1 MVYIRTKK
9 VKGEKYLYLV
19 KSVWDSK
26 RATSKQEIIKYLGK
40 ATQVS
45 SEDIP
50 VDYRDDAKIQ
60 SFLATHSGKNIEKIE
75 KLNKKLEEKLFS
87 SLTKGDLDSA
97 LDIYESYIKYSSLNN
112 FFENILTPVMY
123 KVGDFWESGKLS
135 VATEHVASNVAR
147 ELVSIINEKTSKV
160 DSKGKVL
167 LCTPT
172 GEEHALGCNII
183 QTFLQ
188 NKGFRVFNLAP
199 SAPAE
204 AILHFIEKEKPH
216 AVLVSVTIEDNVK
229 TAQRLINK
237 INENSGVPVLI
248 GGQAINN
255 TKSKFN
261 AAVAENETLDKIPK
275 LIKNL
280 VKK

>member
-9 VKGEKYLYLV
+9 VKGDKYLYLV

-26 RATSKQEIIKYLGK
+26 RATSKQEIVKYLGK
-40 ATQVS
+40 ATAVTT
-45 SEDIP
+45 EDIP
-50 VDYRDDAKIQ
+50 IDYREDPKIQ
-60 SFLATHSGKNIEKIE
+60 AFLATHSGKNIEKIE
-75 KLNKKLEEKLFS
+75 KLNKKLEERLFN

-97 LDIYESYIKYSSLNN
+97 IDIYENYTKYSNINN
-112 FFENILTPVMY
+112 FFENILKPVMY
-123 KVGDFWESGKLS
+123 KVGELWASGKLS

-147 ELVSIINEKTSKV
+147 ELVSIINEKTARA

-204 AILHFIEKEKPH
+204 AILHFVQKEKPH
-216 AVLVSVTIEDNVK
+216 AILVSVTIEDNIK

-237 INENSGVPVLI
+237 INDASNVPVLI

-261 AAVAENETLDKIPK
+261 ATVVENESLEKIPK
-275 LIKNL
+275 IIKGM
-280 VKK
+280 VK